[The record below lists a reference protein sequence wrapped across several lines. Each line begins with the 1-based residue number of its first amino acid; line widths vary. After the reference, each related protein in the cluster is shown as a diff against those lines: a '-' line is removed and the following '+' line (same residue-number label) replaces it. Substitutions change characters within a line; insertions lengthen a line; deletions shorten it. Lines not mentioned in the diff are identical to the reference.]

1 MTLYAVGDI
10 HGQIDMLH
18 DALER
23 IERDGGTQAQI
34 VFLGDLVDRGPDSR
48 AVIQTLMDGIAA
60 GRNWTVLKGNH
71 DRMFEWFMS
80 DPPRME
86 TRLPVGLDW
95 LHDRVGGAATLA
107 SYGVEV
113 HAEQRIWQVLEDAHH
128 AVPQAHLDFLTQ
140 LPLTVQHDTMLFVH
154 AGIRPGIALA
164 QQHEDDLVWIREPFL
179 SDPRDHGCVV
189 VHGHTPVDRPQHHGN
204 RIALDTGAGYGRAL
218 CAAALECDGAFWLTD
233 TGRLP
238 IVNA

>member
-10 HGQIDMLH
+10 HGQIGMLH
-18 DALER
+18 TALEL
-23 IERDGGTQAQI
+23 IERDGGADAQV
-34 VFLGDLVDRGPDSR
+34 VFLGDLVDRGPDSNG
-48 AVIQTLMDGIAA
+48 VIQLLIDAVAA

-107 SYGVEV
+107 SYGVKVSSE
-113 HAEQRIWQVLEDAHH
+113 RRMWQVLEDAHN
-128 AVPQAHLDFLTQ
+128 AVPQAHLDFIAG
-140 LPLTVQHDTMLFVH
+140 LPLTVIHGRKLFVH
-154 AGIRPGIALA
+154 AGILPGVQLSD
-164 QQHEDDLVWIREPFL
+164 QSKDDLVWIREPFL
-179 SDPRDHGCVV
+179 SDKRDHGYLV
-189 VHGHTPVDRPQHHGN
+189 VHGHSPVDLPEHHGN

-218 CAAALECDGAFWLTD
+218 TAVVFENDVVYMLTD
-233 TGRLP
+233 TGRIP
-238 IVNA
+238 IVQV